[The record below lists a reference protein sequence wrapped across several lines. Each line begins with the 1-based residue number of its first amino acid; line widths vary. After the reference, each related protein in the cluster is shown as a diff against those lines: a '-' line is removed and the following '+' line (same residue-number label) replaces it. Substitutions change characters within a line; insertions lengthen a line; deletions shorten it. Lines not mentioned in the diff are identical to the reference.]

1 MIVGEK
7 VVPSKSNPDALR
19 KKREGGLRAKRTYV
33 IQWELT
39 LSKALA
45 RSDRRMQA
53 EEGTKLSA
61 RAKVICE
68 S

>member
-19 KKREGGLRAKRTYV
+19 KKREGG
-33 IQWELT
+33 
-39 LSKALA
+39 
-45 RSDRRMQA
+45 A

-61 RAKVICE
+61 RAKVVCE